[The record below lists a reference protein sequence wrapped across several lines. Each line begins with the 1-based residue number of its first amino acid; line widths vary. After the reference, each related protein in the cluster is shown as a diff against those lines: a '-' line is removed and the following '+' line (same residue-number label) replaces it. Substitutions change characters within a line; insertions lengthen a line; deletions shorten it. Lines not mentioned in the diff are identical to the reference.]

1 MYTPRAYYN
10 VVVVVVVVDRLLLAD
25 VDLRVTHDPVAG

>member
-10 VVVVVVVVDRLLLAD
+10 VVVVVVDRLLLAD